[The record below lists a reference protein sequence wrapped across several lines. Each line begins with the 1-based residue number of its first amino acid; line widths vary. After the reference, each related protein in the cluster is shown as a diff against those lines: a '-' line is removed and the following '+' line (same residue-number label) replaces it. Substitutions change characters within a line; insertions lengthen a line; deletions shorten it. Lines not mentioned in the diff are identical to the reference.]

1 MNQFLYTV
9 YGLTIALPI
18 ELPGLASGAG
28 ETDVRVSFGVTP
40 ETLQDSPDSS
50 KLFQVASNK
59 MLLRVL
65 EVARFLIVDGREIV
79 IEKEK
84 EADDDDVRLFLL
96 GSVLGAVLHCRGVT
110 PLHGNGFV
118 HEGEAVLV
126 LGNTGVGKSTLAAAL
141 AKKGYT
147 LLADDV
153 CAVDTDSDG
162 RSIVFPGVP
171 HVKLWKDAASKIG
184 LSTGGLTKVT
194 GRMDK
199 FVTPLHGTFCKR
211 AVPLKKIFILT
222 KGDVP
227 SITIERLSNIK
238 SMFQVKRH
246 TYRKHI
252 IKPLGREPEHFKK
265 CGEIVNNARVKKITR
280 PLHGFFLDELVE
292 SVEND
297 LGLPVIY

>member
-1 MNQFLYTV
+1 MSQFLYTI

-18 ELPGLASGAG
+18 ELPGLVSGESDG
-28 ETDVRVSFGVTP
+28 DVDVRVSFGATP
-40 ETLQDSPDSS
+40 ERLQDAPDDS
-50 KLFQVASNK
+50 KPFQAAGDK
-59 MLLRVL
+59 MLLRVPT
-65 EVARFLIVDGREIV
+65 VARFLIRDGSEIV

-84 EADDDDVRLFLL
+84 EADDDDVRLYLL
-96 GSVLGAVLHCRGVT
+96 GSVMGAVLHYRGVT

-118 HEGEAVLV
+118 HEGGAVLV

-141 AKKGYT
+141 AQKGYT

-153 CAVDTDSDG
+153 CAMDTDSDG

-171 HVKLWKDAASKIG
+171 HVKLWEDAAKRIG
-184 LSTGGLTKVT
+184 VSTGGLRKVT

-199 FVTPLHGTFCKR
+199 FVSPHHGTFCKH
-211 AVPLKKIFILT
+211 AVPLKRIYILA

-227 SITIERLSNIK
+227 AIALEGLSNIK
-238 SMFQVKRH
+238 SLFQIKRH
-246 TYRKHI
+246 TYRNHI
-252 IKPLGREPEHFKK
+252 VKALGREPEHFKR
-265 CGEIVNNARVKKITR
+265 CGEIVNNAKVKKITR

-297 LGLPVIY
+297 LC